1 MTQFS
6 VRGGTAVGM
15 GPRDSGSPGLV
26 CPDAA
31 HPNLA
36 DFGRFC
42 GGLVGRGARFV
53 LATLFGAFALVA
65 GLKQGWAFEG
75 APLPELEAI
84 GVPQPWQMG
93 FQPSASPIMDAVY
106 DFHDLLLV
114 IIFAI
119 TIFVLLLMLY
129 VMVRFR
135 ASKNPNPSR
144 TSHNTLVEVVWTVVP
159 VLILVVIAI
168 PSFRL
173 LYLTDRSI
181 DADMTIKA
189 IGHQWYWTYEYPDHG
204 GIVFDSLMVADED
217 LKPGQPR
224 LLATDTAVVVPVN
237 KKVRVL
243 TTASDVLHSWAIPSF
258 GIKKDS
264 VPGRINET
272 WFTAQREGI
281 YYGQCSELCGVNHAF
296 MPITVMAVSE
306 EDFKRW
312 VEWAQE
318 RYASVDREER
328 AVAVAADP
336 ADEDAGAATGS
347 TGVVPAGMVR

>member
-6 VRGGTAVGM
+6 VRSGSAVGKD
-15 GPRDSGSPGLV
+15 PRGAASGLV
-26 CPDAA
+26 RRGTRLLLAA
-31 HPNLA
+31 LLGVFVMA
-36 DFGRFC
+36 A
-42 GGLVGRGARFV
+42 GAQ
-53 LATLFGAFALVA
+53 
-65 GLKQGWAFEG
+65 QGQAFED
-75 APLPELEAI
+75 APLPELETI
-84 GVPQPWQMG
+84 GEPQPWQMG

-119 TIFVLLLMLY
+119 SIFVLLLMVY
-129 VMVRFR
+129 VMIRFR

-204 GIVFDSLMVADED
+204 DIVFDSLMLADED

-224 LLATDTAVVVPVN
+224 LLATDTAMVVPVN

-243 TTASDVLHSWAIPSF
+243 TTASDVLHSWTIPSF
-258 GIKKDS
+258 GIKIDS
-264 VPGRINET
+264 VPGRLNDT
-272 WFTAQREGI
+272 WFIAQREGI

-306 EDFKRW
+306 EDFERW
-312 VEWAQE
+312 VAWAQE
-318 RYASVDREER
+318 RYASVDRMER
-328 AVAVAADP
+328 AVATVDDAVTEAD
-336 ADEDAGAATGS
+336 GAATGS
-347 TGVVPAGMVR
+347 TGIVPAGMVR